1 MSLIT
6 LTSGMGCGAIDIAQQ
21 LGEKLGMAM
30 YDDERLQEEAVAMGI
45 SSDESHN
52 LDEKAP
58 GLFNRL
64 LRIKPD
70 TYVEVMEA
78 LIYQVARTDKA
89 IILGHGASFLL
100 RDFGCAL
107 HVRIY
112 SSESSRVDTLVN
124 EQELTPDAARKLLR
138 KSDNDRKGFMQ
149 FAFNMDWDDPSLYD
163 VIINR
168 DKLGAEGLIDL
179 IVAATDTESIS
190 TCSLGALEA
199 MERMSLEKQV
209 ETTIIKNFIH
219 PEHFHVDVP
228 EPGVVHLTGMINP
241 LESKDKLID
250 IVKAVPGVRK
260 VKGQLT
266 SEKIHDI

>member
-6 LTSGMGCGAIDIAQQ
+6 LTSGIGCGAIDIAQL
-21 LGEKLGMAM
+21 LGEKLGLEV

-45 SSDESHN
+45 SSDELKS
-52 LDEKAP
+52 LDEKVP

-64 LRIKPD
+64 LRMKPD
-70 TYVEVMEA
+70 TYREVMEA
-78 LIYQVARTDKA
+78 LIYQVSGNDRA
-89 IILGHGASFLL
+89 IILGHGAPFLL

-112 SSESSRVDTLVN
+112 SSESFRIDTLVN
-124 EQELTPDAARKLLR
+124 EQELTPDAARKVIQ

-149 FAFNMDWDDPSLYD
+149 FTFNMDWDDPSLYD

-168 DKLGAEGLIDL
+168 DKLGTEGVIELI
-179 IVAATDTESIS
+179 IAATDTESIS
-190 TCSLGALEA
+190 TCSLGALET
-199 MERMSLEKQV
+199 MERMSLAKQV
-209 ETTIIKNFIH
+209 EATIIKNFIH
-219 PEHFHVDVP
+219 PEHFHVEVP
-228 EPGVVHLTGMINP
+228 ETGVVYLTGMINP
-241 LESKDKLID
+241 LESKDKLINV
-250 IVKAVPGVRK
+250 IRAVPGVRE